1 MCTIKNGLQRD
12 VTNDPDTTFDKATG
26 QFTYGTSDMSLGG
39 RTLQFH
45 VECTSTESKRPDHIR
60 RVKGTFAV
68 NMHAQEAPDQGS
80 CADNDIM
87 LLSEI
92 EDTVYVLDGGEVQLT
107 PQFSTTAP
115 SCPVTCGLYES
126 DGRGAFLAYRR
137 RRSAVP
143 DILFNGKTGSISLW
157 TEDRDL
163 ARKTVQFQVKC
174 TASSN
179 VPFGTFTDD
188 FSVTFV
194 EPGCN
199 SEITSSAALS
209 IEKRWGEGPGATS
222 FEEYTFSTE
231 CDGDYSLRYRAKARQ
246 IINGIPQPYLA
257 DLPPEIAFDEASR
270 TFAACKCNA
279 NCASGS
285 PADDAECTSLAFTKQ
300 WEIKII
306 AELGDDNNIIAK
318 NRTG

>member
-1 MCTIKNGLQRD
+1 
-12 VTNDPDTTFDKATG
+12 
-26 QFTYGTSDMSLGG
+26 
-39 RTLQFH
+39 
-45 VECTSTESKRPDHIR
+45 
-60 RVKGTFAV
+60 
-68 NMHAQEAPDQGS
+68 
-80 CADNDIM
+80 M

-306 AELGDDNNIIAK
+306 AELGDDDDVIAK
-318 NRTG
+318 NSAEAVTVTLSPDCSADTLTFTHPDFQAFTFRVGASRPIIRTPSFTQMVPQCPVKCELNEYVHMGSSYYPIPY